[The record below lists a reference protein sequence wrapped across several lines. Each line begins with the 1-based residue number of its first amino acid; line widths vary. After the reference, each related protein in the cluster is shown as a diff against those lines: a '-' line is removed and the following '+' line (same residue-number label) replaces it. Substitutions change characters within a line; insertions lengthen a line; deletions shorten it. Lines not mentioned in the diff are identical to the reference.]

1 MNYRQKRAEEIEKST
16 VHPAKSTKNDKRD
29 VSISIFVAR
38 SNQEG
43 NCR

>member
-29 VSISIFVAR
+29 VSISIFY
-38 SNQEG
+38 
-43 NCR
+43 CKK